1 MEIEVLTVSQ
11 ALACGLDMLFHLGQ
25 PENSRNGPVLAAPEP
40 AMTTYLHPTRR
51 VIFSPLRDA
60 NPFFHLMEALWMLAG
75 KNDLAFPILFN
86 KRFKEYS
93 DDGKVLAGAYGFR
106 WRKYFG
112 RDQLELIIKEL
123 KANPES
129 RRAVLTMWS
138 PNDLGGTGRDL
149 PCNTQIFFDC
159 RHGALN
165 MTVTN
170 RSNDALW
177 GAFGANAVHFS
188 VLLEYLAAAIGQPVG
203 VYRQFSNNLHLYTD
217 IIGADKAQPMC
228 LDLER
233 TDFYLKDPINDTGN
247 YVEPYRLNLTG
258 QQQWDKDLARFM
270 ADPRAKPTFY
280 GEPFFAQVAYPMF
293 RAWEHRADKES
304 EDMARE
310 IIAQDWGR
318 AALEWLQRRHK

>member
-1 MEIEVLTVSQ
+1 MEIEVLSVSQ
-11 ALACGLDMLFHLGQ
+11 ALACGLDMLFHAGQ
-25 PENSRNGPVLAAPEP
+25 PENSRNGPVLVAPEP
-40 AMTTYLHPTRR
+40 AMTTYTHPTRR

-60 NPFFHLMEALWMLAG
+60 NPFFHMMEALWMLAG
-75 KNDLAFPILFN
+75 KNDLAFPLMFN

-112 RDQLELIIKEL
+112 RDQLDLIIREL

-149 PCNTQIFFDC
+149 PCNTQIYFDC
-159 RHGALN
+159 RGGKLN

-188 VLLEYLAAAIGQPVG
+188 VLLEYMAAAIGIPIG
-203 VYRQFSNNLHLYTD
+203 LYRQFSNNLHVYTD
-217 IIGADKAQPMC
+217 ILSAEKARTMC
-228 LDLER
+228 EDLMV
-233 TDFYLKDPINDTGN
+233 TDYYLMEPEQDNF
-247 YVEPYRLNLTG
+247 VEPRRLNMTG
-258 QQQWDKDLARFM
+258 QAQWDKDLARFM
-270 ADPRAKPTFY
+270 ATPDVRPSAY
-280 GEPFFAQVAYPMF
+280 GEPFFAEVAYPMY
-293 RAWEHRADKES
+293 RAWEHRTHKES

-310 IIAQDWGR
+310 IRAQDWGL
-318 AALEWLQRRHK
+318 ACLEWLQRRHK